1 MPTQFFPHTASLS
14 RRIGTLFLSL
24 QLSVK
29 PRQNRPF
36 LYRLLTTH
44 LYQQFFKW
52 RVGFSLILP
61 ALIGCSGYSMHEV
74 RLAIERGEFE
84 TALAHLDEENSKKR
98 KLPYLFERGLIAH
111 YANRFEESNQVFER
125 AEIIAEDLYTKRISR
140 EIASLL
146 TSDAVRPYPGTR
158 YERLLIHYYR
168 ALNYVYLNLPDD
180 ALVECRRAGQ
190 LLQYY
195 ADEDATYNF
204 AGAAFVA
211 YLSGI
216 LYEWEKDWNNA
227 YIAYHWAEAGYQ
239 RYAEQLGV
247 SLPEDIGHSL
257 ARLARFL
264 GFNEDA
270 ERYAEFYG
278 EPPLPAPGFGE
289 LIFIYESGFV
299 PPKTKENLL
308 FPIFKTDSFVSE
320 EKREEEND
328 EKIWEFADTVVRR
341 RNLRYE
347 KLELEYLVRV
357 EIPVYISNRPR
368 LVGVKLEI
376 EPVSHQS
383 ISDRIETPIES
394 QFHQHTSRAGLD
406 EVRVESE
413 QRETFNIELE
423 ATDIQAIGVLVE
435 DVEGAALATFASD
448 QKTILLRTVVR
459 AILKYLAFRRAEN
472 KGDLLGDLV
481 NFFNV
486 ATERAD
492 TRSWETLPNQIFLV
506 RMSLP
511 AGTHNVT
518 LSFLDDGGRYVR
530 TETIPCV
537 EIEANGKT
545 FLNHRTFE

>member
-1 MPTQFFPHTASLS
+1 
-14 RRIGTLFLSL
+14 
-24 QLSVK
+24 
-29 PRQNRPF
+29 
-36 LYRLLTTH
+36 
-44 LYQQFFKW
+44 
-52 RVGFSLILP
+52 
-61 ALIGCSGYSMHEV
+61 MHEV

-84 TALAHLDEENSKKR
+84 TALAHLDEENSNKR
-98 KLPYLFERGLIAH
+98 NLPYLFERGLIAH

-125 AEIIAEDLYTKRISR
+125 AEIIAEDFYTKSISR

-195 ADEDATYNF
+195 ADEDAAYNF

-216 LYEWEKDWNNA
+216 LYEWAEDWNNA
-227 YIAYHWAEAGYQ
+227 YIAYQWAEAGYQ

-247 SLPEDIGHSL
+247 SLPEDIGYALVRL
-257 ARLARFL
+257 ARLL

-270 ERYAEFYG
+270 ERYTELYG
-278 EPPLPAPGFGE
+278 QSPPSPSSFGE
-289 LIFIYESGFV
+289 LIFIYENGFV
-299 PPKTKENLL
+299 PPKTKENLF
-308 FPIFKTDSFVSE
+308 FPIFKTDPMVSE
-320 EKREEEND
+320 EGREEEN
-328 EKIWEFADTVVRR
+328 EEEIWEFADTVVRR

-347 KLELEYLVRV
+347 KVKLEYLLRV

-368 LVGVKLEI
+368 LMGVKLEI
-376 EPVSHQS
+376 EPVSNQS
-383 ISDRIETPIES
+383 MSDKTETQSES
-394 QFHQHTSRAGLD
+394 RFHQDASRTGLD
-406 EVRVESE
+406 KVGVQGELHEIPNLESG
-413 QRETFNIELE
+413 
-423 ATDIQAIGVLVE
+423 ATDIQAYGVLVE
-435 DVEGAALATFASD
+435 DVEGAAFATFASE
-448 QKTILLRTVVR
+448 QETILLRTVVR
-459 AILKYLAFRRAEN
+459 AILKYLAFRRAKK
-472 KGDLLGDLV
+472 KGDLLGNLV

-518 LSFLDDGGRYVR
+518 LSFLDDGGRHVR
-530 TETIPCV
+530 TETLPCV

-545 FLNHRTFE
+545 FLNYRTFE

>member
-1 MPTQFFPHTASLS
+1 M
-14 RRIGTLFLSL
+14 
-24 QLSVK
+24 
-29 PRQNRPF
+29 
-36 LYRLLTTH
+36 
-44 LYQQFFKW
+44 
-52 RVGFSLILP
+52 
-61 ALIGCSGYSMHEV
+61 
-74 RLAIERGEFE
+74 
-84 TALAHLDEENSKKR
+84 
-98 KLPYLFERGLIAH
+98 
-111 YANRFEESNQVFER
+111 
-125 AEIIAEDLYTKRISR
+125 
-140 EIASLL
+140 
-146 TSDAVRPYPGTR
+146 
-158 YERLLIHYYR
+158 
-168 ALNYVYLNLPDD
+168 
-180 ALVECRRAGQ
+180 
-190 LLQYY
+190 
-195 ADEDATYNF
+195 
-204 AGAAFVA
+204 
-211 YLSGI
+211 
-216 LYEWEKDWNNA
+216 
-227 YIAYHWAEAGYQ
+227 
-239 RYAEQLGV
+239 
-247 SLPEDIGHSL
+247 
-257 ARLARFL
+257 
-264 GFNEDA
+264 
-270 ERYAEFYG
+270 
-278 EPPLPAPGFGE
+278 
-289 LIFIYESGFV
+289 
-299 PPKTKENLL
+299 

-347 KLELEYLVRV
+347 KLELEYLLRV

-394 QFHQHTSRAGLD
+394 QFHQHASRAGLD
-406 EVRVESE
+406 GVGVESE

-459 AILKYLAFRRAEN
+459 AILKYLAFRRAEK

-518 LSFLDDGGRYVR
+518 LSFLDDGGRHVR
-530 TETIPCV
+530 TETLPCV